1 MQGPRSGEIT
11 RALARAREGR
21 GGETRRRS
29 TVARRDARRL
39 TVFAPAKE
47 VHTLMPYRELRVVPL
62 KLTSPTTARNDE
74 RRRRRDD
81 VRITRR
87 DISKESC
94 CCRRFQEDAA
104 RACVTTVSASGAPET
119 GSGATLASGR

>member
-62 KLTSPTTARNDE
+62 KLTSPTTARNDA
-74 RRRRRDD
+74 RRRRRAD
-81 VRITRR
+81 VRITQSRDETYPKSRAAAGAFRR
-87 DISKESC
+87 T
-94 CCRRFQEDAA
+94 RLG
-104 RACVTTVSASGAPET
+104 RA
-119 GSGATLASGR
+119 

>member
-11 RALARAREGR
+11 RALARAREGW

-74 RRRRRDD
+74 RRRVRTTCECRDLVTKTYPKSRAAAGAFRR
-81 VRITRR
+81 TRLG
-87 DISKESC
+87 
-94 CCRRFQEDAA
+94 
-104 RACVTTVSASGAPET
+104 RA
-119 GSGATLASGR
+119 

>member
-11 RALARAREGR
+11 RALARVREGR

-62 KLTSPTTARNDE
+62 KLTSPTTAGNDE
-74 RRRRRDD
+74 RRRVETTCESRDEVSTLETYPKSRAAAGAFRR
-81 VRITRR
+81 TRLG
-87 DISKESC
+87 
-94 CCRRFQEDAA
+94 
-104 RACVTTVSASGAPET
+104 RAS
-119 GSGATLASGR
+119 LR

>member
-62 KLTSPTTARNDE
+62 KLTSPTTARNDA
-74 RRRRRDD
+74 RRRRRAD

-87 DISKESC
+87 DISKVVLLQALSGGRGSDVRDYGE
-94 CCRRFQEDAA
+94 RIGRA
-104 RACVTTVSASGAPET
+104 RDRV
-119 GSGATLASGR
+119 GSHPRVG